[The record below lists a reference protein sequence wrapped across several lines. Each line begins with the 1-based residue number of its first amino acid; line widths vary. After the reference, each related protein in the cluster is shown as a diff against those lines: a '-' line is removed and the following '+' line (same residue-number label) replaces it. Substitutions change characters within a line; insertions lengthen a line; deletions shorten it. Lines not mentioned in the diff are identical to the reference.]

1 MGIRICLSKRVNPS
15 VEKVLEQD
23 ITAMQYKRKKMYS
36 QLVIGPVKIG
46 K

>member
-1 MGIRICLSKRVNPS
+1 N

-23 ITAMQYKRKKMYS
+23 ITAMRCKRKKTYS
-36 QLVIGPVKIG
+36 PLVIGPVKIG